1 MSRQEHWQNLPYQSV
16 NISLFLNGGVG
27 VSLLSS
33 QTPIRLGKAQS
44 FIVLENGVVLSV
56 LLRVFSETFATVKNP
71 SWLYGSLVQGVNA
84 V

>member
-16 NISLFLNGGVG
+16 NISVFLNGGVG

-33 QTPIRLGKAQS
+33 RTPIRLGKAQI
-44 FIVLENGVVLSV
+44 FIVLENGILSV

-71 SWLYGSLVQGVNA
+71 SYLYGSLVQGVYA
-84 V
+84 F

>member
-33 QTPIRLGKAQS
+33 QTPIRLGKAQI
-44 FIVLENGVVLSV
+44 FIVLENGVVLIV
-56 LLRVFSETFATVKNP
+56 LFRVFSETFATVKNP
-71 SWLYGSLVQGVNA
+71 PWLYGSLVQGVYA